1 MPSVARVNPSQTSTE
16 KRITTPKKAIVK
28 LTIIKS
34 IYKKISI
41 YIFTVF
47 TSNVIECTSLILQ
60 AEYILGYSSF
70 NF

>member
-1 MPSVARVNPSQTSTE
+1 MPSVARVNPSQTLTE

-28 LTIIKS
+28 LTMIKS

-47 TSNVIECTSLILQ
+47 TSNVIECTSLTLQ

>member
-1 MPSVARVNPSQTSTE
+1 MPSVARVNPSQTSIE

-47 TSNVIECTSLILQ
+47 TSNVIDSTFLVLYCL
-60 AEYILGYSSF
+60 
-70 NF
+70 